1 MIVIIGNGIASERV
15 LSELFK
21 KERGDV
27 TLIKGEPYGPYP
39 RPRLPEYVKGSVS
52 RSFFTEDK
60 LAKYTQRG
68 LSVIESRATSIDV
81 RNKSVTLSDKKEI
94 SYDALIIATGSR
106 ARNLSLP
113 TDGLVPHTL
122 RTLSDADEIIATCE
136 NKRNPVVVGAGLLGL
151 ELASAIK
158 EKCGYRVS
166 VIESAQYL
174 LPRQLDERSS
184 LFFEKLLKEKG
195 IDIIKGS
202 APKAYGKDSVLLE
215 DGRDISCDALFES
228 VGVIPDIEIAK
239 NAGIAT
245 DRAITIDSHAMTSV
259 KDVYAVGDA
268 ASYSGLCPGLVY
280 FALETARVAAINAD
294 GGAEELKLMAPSA
307 VIEVSSIPAYSIGDI
322 RTYSDVK
329 IHEIGNRYEA
339 LYLDG
344 EKRLVGAVAVG
355 SRANMLKAQK
365 MLKKEVD
372 LSLLDF

>member
-215 DGRDISCDALFES
+215 DGRDISCDILFES

-268 ASYSGLCPGLVY
+268 ASYSIFFRRIKVRK
-280 FALETARVAAINAD
+280 TAQVKVMP
-294 GGAEELKLMAPSA
+294 ELKLMPPSA
-307 VIEVSSIPAYSIGDI
+307 VIEVSGIPAYSIGDI
-322 RTYSDVK
+322 RTHSDVK
-329 IHEIGNRYEA
+329 IHENGNRYEA

-344 EKRLVGAVAVG
+344 EKRLVGSVAVG